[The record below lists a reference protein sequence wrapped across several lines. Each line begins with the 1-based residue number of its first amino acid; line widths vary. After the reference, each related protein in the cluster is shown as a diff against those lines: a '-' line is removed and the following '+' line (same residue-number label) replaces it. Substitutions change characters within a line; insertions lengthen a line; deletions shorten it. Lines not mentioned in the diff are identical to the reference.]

1 MSLWVRSLVL
11 FLGIATLTATAGVPT
26 APAFQKSQD
35 KKDKEAAVGT
45 IEVYQ
50 AKDGWRFR
58 IKSAEGKTLAIA
70 SSGQKTKEDCLKIVE
85 TLKTTMAQAKVDVV
99 PTDKEK
105 EKQKEKDPDKKD
117 KGTDKNQGK

>member
-1 MSLWVRSLVL
+1 MTLWVRALVL
-11 FLGIATLTATAGVPT
+11 FVGIATLITTAGMST
-26 APAFQKSQD
+26 APAFQKSQA
-35 KKDKEAAVGT
+35 KKDKDAAAST

-85 TLKTTMAQAKVDVV
+85 TLKTTMAQATVDII

-105 EKQKEKDPDKKD
+105 EKEKDKELDKKD
-117 KGTDKNQGK
+117 KGTDKNAGK